1 MLLYMF
7 MSLFILLK
15 VFSIVVFGC
24 IASVP
29 YWQNNCP
36 YDNSLSACSLGIAIG
51 VLSFIGLMALL
62 VTDALFDN
70 MSNIQHRKYVVITD
84 IIFSCKIMSLRF

>member
-1 MLLYMF
+1 MF